1 MEREQVISRVE
12 SILSRIGA
20 QSMTMDHVARECG
33 ISKRTLYEL
42 FPDKRT
48 LISEAVRYRHD
59 AHKREI
65 EEIFAQSTN
74 NFEALMRVYLNV
86 RRYYQR
92 TSFAFIDDIKR
103 LYPDIFDQY
112 RKNQV
117 DHVQNFAS
125 VITKA
130 QQEGLVLPQL
140 NTEVAAMIFFITM
153 HNLNQ
158 REEFARFNVS
168 KVELFDGAFLNFL
181 RGIAT
186 IEGIHYIDDFLADQN
201 LLSINKK

>member
-1 MEREQVISRVE
+1 MEREQVILRVE
-12 SILSRIGA
+12 AILARIGA

-48 LISEAVRYRHD
+48 LISEAVRYSHD
-59 AHKREI
+59 RHKREV
-65 EEIFAQSTN
+65 EEIFAGSAN
-74 NFEALMRVYLNV
+74 NFEALMRVYINV
-86 RRYYQR
+86 RSYYQR

-117 DHVQNFAS
+117 DHVQNFAR
-125 VITKA
+125 VVTKA
-130 QQEGLVLPQL
+130 QEEGLVLANINPV
-140 NTEVAAMIFFITM
+140 VAALLFFITM

-158 REEFARFNVS
+158 REDFTQLNVS
-168 KVELFDGAFLNFL
+168 KVELFDGAFLNFM

-186 IEGIHYIDDFLADQN
+186 IEGIKYIDEFLADQN
-201 LLSINKK
+201 YLSINKK